1 MIQANTE
8 HSIDDKLA
16 QLESNL
22 KFTLLERNLFLNI
35 TVGSWSEW
43 SPCSVK
49 CGSGSQRREFRCS
62 VCQNAWIQKTRGC
75 FTSCINHSITN
86 QGMLRRGKNNMALNN
101 NSIREAL
108 VSSEIQC
115 AHYCLRSPECRSI
128 NVGKEEVLEHSVC
141 PAKVHASITCQ
152 LNHAT
157 AYSKPGYLVYKYG
170 FNYYDLL
177 SKDLE

>member
-1 MIQANTE
+1 DASKIFKVQINSATRAELINRTC
-8 HSIDDKLA
+8 S
-16 QLESNL
+16 
-22 KFTLLERNLFLNI
+22 
-35 TVGSWSEW
+35 GSWSEW
-43 SPCSVK
+43 SPCSVT

-128 NVGKEEVLEHSVC
+128 NV
-141 PAKVHASITCQ
+141 
-152 LNHAT
+152 
-157 AYSKPGYLVYKYG
+157 
-170 FNYYDLL
+170 
-177 SKDLE
+177 

>member
-1 MIQANTE
+1 MT
-8 HSIDDKLA
+8 
-16 QLESNL
+16 
-22 KFTLLERNLFLNI
+22 
-35 TVGSWSEW
+35 
-43 SPCSVK
+43 

-86 QGMLRRGKNNMALNN
+86 QGMLRRGKTNMALNN

-141 PAKVHASITCQ
+141 PAKAHASITCQ

-157 AYSKPGYLVYKYG
+157 AYSKPGYLVYKSG